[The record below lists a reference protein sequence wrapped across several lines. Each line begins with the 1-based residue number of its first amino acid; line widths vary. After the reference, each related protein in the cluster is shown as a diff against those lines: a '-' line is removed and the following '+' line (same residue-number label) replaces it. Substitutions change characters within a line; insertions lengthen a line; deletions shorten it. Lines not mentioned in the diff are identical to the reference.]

1 MSPRYVIAALS
12 VAMIG
17 AGIMP
22 SLAQTPE
29 QSPAAMAAPKAPSE
43 SASPSSSGATAA
55 PAATARSFSADRSA
69 KDTTG
74 GKAAVVAPTAKG
86 E

>member
-12 VAMIG
+12 VAMIA
-17 AGIMP
+17 AGTVP

-43 SASPSSSGATAA
+43 SASSTSSATPG
-55 PAATARSFSADRSA
+55 PAAAVRGFDVDRSA
-69 KDTTG
+69 KDTTS
-74 GKAAVVAPTAKG
+74 GKAAVVAPTAKAQ
-86 E
+86 

>member
-43 SASPSSSGATAA
+43 SASPSSGATAA
-55 PAATARSFSADRSA
+55 PPATARSFSADRSA

-74 GKAAVVAPTAKG
+74 GKAAVVAPSAKG

>member
-1 MSPRYVIAALS
+1 MSPRYVIAALA
-12 VAMIG
+12 VAVMS
-17 AGIMP
+17 AGIAP

-43 SASPSSSGATAA
+43 SATPSSGATAA
-55 PAATARSFSADRSA
+55 PAATARSFSVDRSA

-74 GKAAVVAPTAKG
+74 GKAAVVAPTGKAQ
-86 E
+86 

>member
-1 MSPRYVIAALS
+1 MNPRYVIAALS

-43 SASPSSSGATAA
+43 SASPSSGATAA
-55 PAATARSFSADRSA
+55 PPATARSFSADRSA

>member
-17 AGIMP
+17 AGTMP

-43 SASPSSSGATAA
+43 SASPSSGATAA
-55 PAATARSFSADRSA
+55 PSATARSFSADRSA

>member
-12 VAMIG
+12 AAIIG
-17 AGIMP
+17 TGLMP

-29 QSPAAMAAPKAPSE
+29 QSPAALAAPKAPSE
-43 SASPSSSGATAA
+43 SASPSSGATAA
-55 PAATARSFSADRSA
+55 PPATARSYSADRSA
-69 KDTTG
+69 KDPTG
-74 GKAAVVAPTAKG
+74 GKAAVVAPTAKA